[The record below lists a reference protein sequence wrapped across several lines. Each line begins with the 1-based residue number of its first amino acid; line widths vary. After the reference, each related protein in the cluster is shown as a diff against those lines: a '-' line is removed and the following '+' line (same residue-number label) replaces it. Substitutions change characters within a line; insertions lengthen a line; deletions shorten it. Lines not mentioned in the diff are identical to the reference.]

1 MLWTNVTVK
10 LGDLQPWEHN
20 PRVMTNRQAQRL
32 IKSWQTLGQFQTIA
46 IGPAG
51 EVYDGHQRLNAL
63 LAAYGA
69 AYEVEARQSERA
81 LNDDER
87 AALTLAANIPAGA
100 WDWDKLAQ
108 WDLSEIKDWGMDAD
122 TLKTW
127 NADAAALATMLQVDE
142 QQGRADA
149 DPQIDRAA
157 ELNEKWQVKTG
168 DLWRI
173 GEHRLLC
180 GDSTKREDV
189 ERVMMGEKAQMIFTD
204 PPYGVDYDG
213 GTTVREKLAGDST
226 TDLYMPCCQM
236 SADYSD
242 DRAALYL
249 WHAGIK
255 GIAAAAAA
263 AAAGYEIRCEI
274 VWNKNQAQYGALSAQ
289 YKQKHEPCY
298 YCYKHGKTARW
309 FGPTTEI
316 TVWDIDRSSVNEF
329 HPTQKPIQL
338 AERAIKN
345 NSEVDNIVSDWFAGS
360 GSTIVAC
367 QNLQRKCRAIE
378 ISPNYCAVILER
390 MATAFPGIE
399 IEQIE

>member
-157 ELNEKWQVKTG
+157 ELNEKWQGKTG
-168 DLWRI
+168 
-173 GEHRLLC
+173 
-180 GDSTKREDV
+180 
-189 ERVMMGEKAQMIFTD
+189 RVRG
-204 PPYGVDYDG
+204 
-213 GTTVREKLAGDST
+213 
-226 TDLYMPCCQM
+226 
-236 SADYSD
+236 
-242 DRAALYL
+242 
-249 WHAGIK
+249 
-255 GIAAAAAA
+255 
-263 AAAGYEIRCEI
+263 
-274 VWNKNQAQYGALSAQ
+274 
-289 YKQKHEPCY
+289 
-298 YCYKHGKTARW
+298 
-309 FGPTTEI
+309 
-316 TVWDIDRSSVNEF
+316 
-329 HPTQKPIQL
+329 
-338 AERAIKN
+338 
-345 NSEVDNIVSDWFAGS
+345 
-360 GSTIVAC
+360 
-367 QNLQRKCRAIE
+367 
-378 ISPNYCAVILER
+378 
-390 MATAFPGIE
+390 
-399 IEQIE
+399 